1 MKSLP
6 VMLAAIAVAVSV
18 GIVVAGGA
26 PLVPDTVGSNVFVLQ
41 LDWLVGIIE
50 AIDRLLEA
58 IVDLLRTIRRLFG
71 GGGG

>member
-6 VMLAAIAVAVSV
+6 VTLAAMAVAVRV
-18 GIVVAGGA
+18 GVVVDGA
-26 PLVPDTVGSNVFVLQ
+26 PFVPGTVGSNAFVLQ

-71 GGGG
+71 GDGD

>member
-6 VMLAAIAVAVSV
+6 VTLAAMT
-18 GIVVAGGA
+18 VVASAGVLTGGA
-26 PLVPDTVGSNVFVLQ
+26 PVVPATVGSNAFVLQ

-50 AIDRLLEA
+50 TIDRLLEA

-71 GGGG
+71 GGGN

>member
-6 VMLAAIAVAVSV
+6 VTIAAMAVAVSTGV
-18 GIVVAGGA
+18 VVAGGA
-26 PLVPDTVGSNVFVLQ
+26 PLVPDTVGSNAFVLQ

-50 AIDRLLEA
+50 T

-71 GGGG
+71 GGGD

>member
-1 MKSLP
+1 MKSSP
-6 VMLAAIAVAVSV
+6 VTLAAMAVAVSAGV
-18 GIVVAGGA
+18 VVAGGA
-26 PLVPDTVGSNVFVLQ
+26 PLVPGTVGSNAFVLQ

>member
-6 VMLAAIAVAVSV
+6 VTLAAMAVAVRV
-18 GIVVAGGA
+18 GVVVGGA
-26 PLVPDTVGSNVFVLQ
+26 PLVPGTVGSNAFVLQ

-71 GGGG
+71 GDGD